1 MEFFITGGSGFIGSN
16 LAIRLIN
23 DGHKVTVF
31 DNFSTG
37 FHNFLKEIL
46 THKNLTLI
54 NGDIKDINIVN
65 RSLTKNIDKIYHLAA
80 NADVRLVSTE
90 VCSPLALFIW

>member
-16 LAIRLIN
+16 LATRLIN

-37 FHNFLKEIL
+37 FQNFLKEIL
-46 THKNLTLI
+46 THKNFTLI

-65 RSLTKNIDKIYHLAA
+65 QSITNVNIK
-80 NADVRLVSTE
+80 
-90 VCSPLALFIW
+90 FII